1 METNQKSLKTWSH
14 LAKQR
19 RKPSEYDVVTKKL
32 HYSTNNP
39 DAPWE
44 LAPNAPMNNWYK
56 KYRNNS
62 KLKNDDWDG
71 FSDPDELVYRTYN
84 LLQDGQESYVFS
96 LFDQFSDRG
105 HDSQID
111 KDWVFVLAQIY
122 TPLRFLFHGI
132 QMSSSYLAQI
142 APSSTITNCATF
154 QTADYLRFTT
164 HTAYRTFELSRS
176 FSDLE
181 FNKNERMLWENSE
194 IFQGFRKIIEKNL
207 IAYDWGECFV
217 SLCLVVIPGILEGV
231 LRPLSLTA
239 KHNNDLLMSLLI
251 DSQIKDIERHQKWAK
266 ALYNYSVKSNPE
278 SPSVIHNWVEEWS
291 DMGVEAVKDYING
304 VPGSVLTP
312 QDVVAQYKTTLS
324 SFKI

>member
-96 LFDQFSDRG
+96 PVS
-105 HDSQID
+105 
-111 KDWVFVLAQIY
+111 Y
-122 TPLRFLFHGI
+122 THLTLPTILR
-132 QMSSSYLAQI
+132 
-142 APSSTITNCATF
+142 
-154 QTADYLRFTT
+154 
-164 HTAYRTFELSRS
+164 
-176 FSDLE
+176 
-181 FNKNERMLWENSE
+181 
-194 IFQGFRKIIEKNL
+194 
-207 IAYDWGECFV
+207 V
-217 SLCLVVIPGILEGV
+217 
-231 LRPLSLTA
+231 
-239 KHNNDLLMSLLI
+239 
-251 DSQIKDIERHQKWAK
+251 
-266 ALYNYSVKSNPE
+266 
-278 SPSVIHNWVEEWS
+278 
-291 DMGVEAVKDYING
+291 
-304 VPGSVLTP
+304 
-312 QDVVAQYKTTLS
+312 
-324 SFKI
+324 